1 MESILNEGAIR
12 LERNLSEGIECTA
25 LTQLPAHIQA
35 KAIAEDKDAIHV
47 AWFST
52 NQFWENTVLGLRPE
66 HPAFFANPSQM
77 QGLFEAHGIYRI
89 GVATTSLERWTSIT
103 HISPPDRRRR
113 MLWSARQRGANPKE
127 WYVSLIPVVRDR
139 WLAIE
144 EFDGSKWIELGE

>member
-12 LERNLSEGIECTA
+12 LERNLSEGIERSA
-25 LTQLPAHIQA
+25 LIYFRTNIQA
-35 KAIAEDKDAIHV
+35 KVIAEDKKTVHA
-47 AWFST
+47 AWFSS
-52 NQFWENTVLGLRPE
+52 NQFWENTVMGLRPE
-66 HPAFFANPSQM
+66 HPTFFTNPSQM
-77 QGLFEAHGIYRI
+77 QGLFETYGLYRI

-103 HISPPDRRRR
+103 HISPPDRRKR
-113 MLWSARQRGANPKE
+113 MLWSAGYRGANPKE